1 MNTAKRFA
9 GRRVGCWGAE
19 EKGVWRVTVIEMY
32 YIYMCL
38 KMSKGIFSDKRLR
51 KHSSVRT
58 NSKVEKTVFN

>member
-32 YIYMCL
+32 YIYIYVP
-38 KMSKGIFSDKRLR
+38 KNVKGHIQ
-51 KHSSVRT
+51 
-58 NSKVEKTVFN
+58 